1 MMSPRLQFAIRAA
14 YDAGR
19 ATLPEFGKRSSV
31 ERKDDDTPVTVADR
45 LAERLLRQAISQ
57 AYPGEAI
64 LGEEEGLSGDSPDR
78 WVIDPIDGTKSFI
91 AGVPLYA
98 TLLSFE
104 SAGRTVLGVCYFP
117 ALDELAYAEEGSGA
131 YLNGRRCKVSS
142 VAKLD
147 ESIICCGSPNAFARC
162 DRVQPWLAIAAS
174 AIATRTWGDAYGHV
188 CVACG
193 RTDAMID
200 PSVAP
205 WDVSAVRLL
214 VKEAGGTCSDLA
226 GGNAPDQLLSS
237 NGFLHEAL
245 LAALNP

>member
-1 MMSPRLQFAIRAA
+1 MSPRLQFAIQAA
-14 YDAGR
+14 YEAGR
-19 ATLPEFGKRSSV
+19 STLPEFGKRSTV

-45 LAERLLRQAISQ
+45 LAERLLRRAISE

-64 LGEEEGLSGDSPDR
+64 LGEEEGLSGEGPDR

-104 SAGRTVLGVCYFP
+104 REGSPILGVCYFP
-117 ALDELAYAEEGSGA
+117 ALDEMAYAEKGCGT
-131 YLNGRRCKVSS
+131 YLDGRRCKVSS
-142 VAKLD
+142 VGTI
-147 ESIICCGSPNAFARC
+147 EQSIICCGSPSSFARC

-200 PSVAP
+200 PFVAP

-214 VKEAGGTCSDLA
+214 VQEAGGRCSDLS
-226 GGNAPDQLLSS
+226 GGSNPNQLLSS
-237 NGFLHEAL
+237 NGVLHEAL
-245 LAALNP
+245 ITALNP